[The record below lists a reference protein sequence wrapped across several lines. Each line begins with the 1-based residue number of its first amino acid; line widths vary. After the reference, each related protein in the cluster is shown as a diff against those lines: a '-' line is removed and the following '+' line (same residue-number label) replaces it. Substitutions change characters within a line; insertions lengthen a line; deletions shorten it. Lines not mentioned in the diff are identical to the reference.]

1 MAKQRTTIALN
12 EDEVW
17 AFVAQQR
24 DMHVATINKDGTPHL
39 TTNWFAL
46 PEERQIAFNSYEGS
60 QKMVNLRRDPRV
72 TLLFADGETYGE
84 LRGASIKG
92 RVRFTDDP
100 AENVAVMQ
108 AIYERNKA
116 YTEPRISGDSTPQ
129 SVASKRICVVVE
141 VDRVISWD
149 HRKLAENRGS

>member
-1 MAKQRTTIALN
+1 
-12 EDEVW
+12 
-17 AFVAQQR
+17 
-24 DMHVATINKDGTPHL
+24 
-39 TTNWFAL
+39 
-46 PEERQIAFNSYEGS
+46 
-60 QKMVNLRRDPRV
+60 MVNLRRDPRV
-72 TLLFADGETYGE
+72 TLLFADGEMYGE

-129 SVASKRICVVVE
+129 SVASKRICVIVE

-149 HRKLAENRGS
+149 HRKLAENRSS